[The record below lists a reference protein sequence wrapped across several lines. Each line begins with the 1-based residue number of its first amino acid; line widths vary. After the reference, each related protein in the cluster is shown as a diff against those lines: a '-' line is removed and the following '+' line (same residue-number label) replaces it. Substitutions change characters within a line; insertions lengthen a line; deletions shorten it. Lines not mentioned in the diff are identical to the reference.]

1 MASMRD
7 IKRRK
12 TGIQSTQQITKA
24 MKLVSTVK
32 LQRAKTRAEQSKNYT
47 MQMYDTIVSIMNKS
61 GYVDH
66 PLMKPNGCNKKAVIL
81 ITSNRGLAGGYNSNI
96 TKLVT
101 QSGWSA
107 DELVIYAIGKKGR
120 DSVKR
125 AGYEIVYEN
134 SDMIEEPLYSD
145 ASELAGDLLKKYA
158 AGEIGEIYIAYT
170 IFKNTVVHVPK
181 LQKLLPLGEDSTPTE
196 SVSGKEGEESIKP
209 DAGVESEKR
218 ALMTYEPDSDEA
230 LGAIIPKYVTSLIYG
245 ALIEAVASENGARM
259 QAMDSAT
266 DNAEKM
272 ISGLELQ
279 YNRARQGAI
288 TQELTEIIGG
298 AEAIG

>member
-61 GYVDH
+61 GYIDH
-66 PLMKPNGCNKKAVIL
+66 PLMKPNGCSKKAVIL

-125 AGYEIVYEN
+125 AGYEVVYEN
-134 SDMIEEPLYSD
+134 SEMIEEPIYSD
-145 ASELAGDLLKKYA
+145 ASDLAKELLEKYA
-158 AGEIGEIYIAYT
+158 EGKKLVDVKFVTKHTHLLGDANGDGIVNVRDCAKIANALAFKTVDKLPCLICADYNQDGEV
-170 IFKNTVVHVPK
+170 TVR
-181 LQKLLPLGEDSTPTE
+181 
-196 SVSGKEGEESIKP
+196 
-209 DAGVESEKR
+209 DAAQLANFLAK
-218 ALMTYEPDSDEA
+218 
-230 LGAIIPKYVTSLIYG
+230 K
-245 ALIEAVASENGARM
+245 
-259 QAMDSAT
+259 
-266 DNAEKM
+266 K
-272 ISGLELQ
+272 
-279 YNRARQGAI
+279 
-288 TQELTEIIGG
+288 
-298 AEAIG
+298 

>member
-61 GYVDH
+61 GYIDH

-125 AGYEIVYEN
+125 AGYEVVYEN
-134 SDMIEEPLYSD
+134 SEMIEEPIYSD
-145 ASELAGDLLKKYA
+145 ASDLAKELLEKYVE
-158 AGEIGEIYIAYT
+158 GKIGEIYIAYT
-170 IFKNTVVHVPK
+170 IFKNTVVHVPR
-181 LQKLLPLGEDSTPTE
+181 LQKLLPLGEESTPTE
-196 SVSGKEGEESIKP
+196 SVSGREGEDSIKP
-209 DAGVESEKR
+209 DAGEESAKR

-230 LGAIIPKYVTSLIYG
+230 LNAIIPKYVTSLIYG

-298 AEAIG
+298 AEAIS

>member
-1 MASMRD
+1 
-7 IKRRK
+7 
-12 TGIQSTQQITKA
+12 

-61 GYVDH
+61 GYIDH
-66 PLMKPNGCNKKAVIL
+66 SLMQPNGCDKKAIIL

-101 QSGWSA
+101 QSDWNA

-125 AGYEIVYEN
+125 AGYKVVYEN
-134 SDMIEEPLYSD
+134 AEMIEEPIYSD
-145 ASELAGDLLKKYA
+145 ASELADDLLEKYA
-158 AGEIGEIYIAYT
+158 AGEIGEIYVAYT
-170 IFKNTVVHVPK
+170 IFKNTVVHVPR
-181 LQKLLPLGEDSTPTE
+181 LQKLIPLGDESTPTE
-196 SVSGKEGEESIKP
+196 SVSGKEGEESIRP
-209 DAGVESEKR
+209 DVGEETAKR
-218 ALMTYEPDSDEA
+218 ALMTYEPNSDEA
-230 LGAIIPKYVTSLIYG
+230 LDAIIPKYVTSLIYG

>member
-1 MASMRD
+1 MRD

-12 TGIQSTQQITKA
+12 VSIQSTQQITKA

-32 LQRAKTRAEQSKNYT
+32 LQRAKSRAEQSKNYT
-47 MQMYDTIVSIMNKS
+47 MQMYDTIVSITEKS
-61 GYVDH
+61 GYIDH
-66 PLMKPNGCNKKAVIL
+66 PFMKPNGSDKKAVIL

-96 TKLVT
+96 IKLVT
-101 QSGWSA
+101 QSGW
-107 DELVIYAIGKKGR
+107 DTDKTVVYAIGKKGR
-120 DSVKR
+120 DGVKR
-125 AGYEIVYEN
+125 KGFEVIYEN
-134 SDMIEEPLYSD
+134 ADMIEEPIYAD
-145 ASELAGDLLKKYA
+145 AMELSQDLLEKYS

-170 IFKNTVVHVPK
+170 IFKNTVVHVPQ
-181 LQKLLPLGEDSTPTE
+181 LQKLLPLGEYSTPTD
-196 SVSGKEGEESIKP
+196 SVAGSEDAESIKP
-209 DAGVESEKR
+209 DAAVESAKR
-218 ALMTYEPDSDEA
+218 ALMTYEPDEDEA
-230 LGAIIPKYVTSLIYG
+230 LNAIIPKYVTSLLYG

-272 ISGLELQ
+272 ISSLELQ

-298 AEAIG
+298 AEALG